1 MKSKDFE
8 RTHVRNIGLLSH
20 SGGGKT
26 SLAEA
31 ILFDTGEIS
40 RLGTVNDG
48 TTTMDYDP
56 DEIRRHISINTSLG
70 FCEWKRHRIT
80 LIDTP
85 GAANF
90 IADTYGALRV
100 IDGAIVLLSAES
112 GVKVQTE
119 RVWQWVEQFALP
131 RLVLINEMDHERA
144 NFAQALAVAQK
155 AFGNKLVP
163 VQVPL
168 GEGTGFQGVI
178 DLIQMRTFIYPN
190 DLSGAVEEIDVPE
203 AHREL
208 AQQYRNQLIERV
220 AESNDDLLERYL
232 EGGELTTEELS
243 MALRAATLRGDLAP
257 TGLASALR
265 NIGIH
270 PLLDLV
276 VAFLPSPVDRPPV
289 EGTRPRSDEKVSRTS
304 SEEEVLSA
312 LVFKTI
318 ADPYAGKLSLYR
330 VFSGHLSSDSVVFNA
345 TRDGRE
351 RIGQIFML
359 QGKTQSPVGAASVGD
374 IVAVAKLKSTAT
386 GDSLCDEKDPILFPP
401 IEFPK
406 PAISFAVEPK
416 SKADEEKVSQGLARL
431 MEEDPTLYVSRD
443 PQTRELLVSGLGE
456 QHLEVVVDRLRR
468 KFGCD
473 VEMRTPRVPYKETI
487 RASTKVQGKHKR
499 QSGGHG
505 QYGDCWLE
513 IESVPRGSG
522 FEFVDKIVG
531 GVIPRNY
538 IPSVGKG
545 VQEGME
551 HGPLAGY
558 PMVDVRVT
566 VYDGSFH
573 AVDSSDMAF
582 KIAGSMGFKKGVA
595 QADPVLLEP
604 IMTMEIVMPD
614 ECMGD
619 VIGDLNARRGRVL
632 GMDGGGASTV
642 IRAQVPM
649 AEVLRYA
656 PNLRSMTAGR
666 GNFTMKFSHYEE
678 VPSHLAEKIVAE
690 AAREKADKE

>member
-8 RTHVRNIGLLSH
+8 RTHVRNVGLLSH

-26 SLAEA
+26 SIAEA

-48 TTTMDYDP
+48 TTTLDYDP
-56 DEIRRHISINTSLG
+56 DEVKRHITINAALG

-100 IDGAIVLLSAES
+100 MDGALLLISAES
-112 GVKVQTE
+112 GVKAQTE
-119 RVWQWVEQFALP
+119 RVWQWVEQYGLP
-131 RLVLINEMDHERA
+131 CVVVMNEMDHERA
-144 NFAQALAVAQK
+144 SFAQALATAQK
-155 AFGNKLVP
+155 AFDNKLVP
-163 VQVPL
+163 VQVPI
-168 GEGTGFQGVI
+168 GEGAQFRGVI
-178 DLIQMRTFIYPN
+178 DLIRMRAFVYQP
-190 DLSGAVEEIDVPE
+190 DLSGSVEETEIPE
-203 AHREL
+203 AQREL
-208 AQQYRNQLIERV
+208 AYQYRNQLIERV
-220 AESNDDLLERYL
+220 AESDDELLEKYL
-232 EGGELTTEELS
+232 EEGELSTEALS
-243 MALRAATLRGDLAP
+243 PALRAATLRGTLAP
-257 TGLASALR
+257 MAVASALR

-270 PLLDLV
+270 PLLDAV
-276 VAFLPSPVDRPPV
+276 VDFLPSPLERPPV
-289 EGTRPRSDEKVSRTS
+289 TGTRPRSTEAVVRTPSEK
-304 SEEEVLSA
+304 EPFAA

-318 ADPYAGKLSLYR
+318 ADPYAGKLSLFR
-330 VFSGHLSSDSVVFNA
+330 VFSGHVTSDSVVYNA
-345 TRDGRE
+345 TRDERE

-359 QGKTQSPVGAASVGD
+359 QGKTQTPVGEASVGD
-374 IVAVAKLKSTAT
+374 IVAVAKLKTTTT
-386 GDSLCDEKDPILFPP
+386 GDSLCDEKDPVVLPA

-431 MEEDPTLYVSRD
+431 MEEDPTLQVGRD
-443 PQTRELLVSGLGE
+443 AQTRELLVSGLGE

-473 VEMRTPRVPYKETI
+473 VDMKTPRVPYKETI
-487 RASTKVQGKHKR
+487 RGSTKVQGRYKR
-499 QSGGHG
+499 QSGGRG

-513 IESVPRGSG
+513 IEPLPRSGG

-538 IPSVGKG
+538 IPSVEKG
-545 VQEGME
+545 VQEAME
-551 HGPLAGY
+551 RGPLAGY
-558 PMVDVRVT
+558 PMVDIRVT

-573 AVDSSDMAF
+573 PVDSSDMAF
-582 KIAGSMGFKKGVA
+582 KIAGSMGFKKGVT
-595 QADPVLLEP
+595 QADPVILEP
-604 IMTMEIVMPD
+604 IMMMEIVVP
-614 ECMGD
+614 EENMGD

-632 GMDGGGASTV
+632 GMDGAGNTKV

-656 PNLRSMTAGR
+656 SNLRSMTGGR
-666 GNFTMKFSHYEE
+666 GNFSMEFSHYEE
-678 VPSHLAEKIVAE
+678 VPPHLAERIIAE
-690 AAREKADKE
+690 AARDKEEKE

>member
-8 RTHVRNIGLLSH
+8 RTHVRNVGLLSH

-48 TTTMDYDP
+48 TTTFDYDP
-56 DEIRRHISINTSLG
+56 DEIKRHISINAALG
-70 FCEWKRHRIT
+70 YCEWRRHRIT

-100 IDGAIVLLSAES
+100 MDGALVLISAES
-112 GVKVQTE
+112 GVKAQTE
-119 RVWQWVEQFALP
+119 KVWQWLEQDGIP
-131 RLVLINEMDHERA
+131 RLVVVNEMDHERA
-144 NFAQALAVAQK
+144 NFAQALAAAQK
-155 AFGNKLVP
+155 AFDNKVVP
-163 VQVPL
+163 VQVPI
-168 GEGTGFQGVI
+168 GEGAEFRGVI
-178 DLIQMRTFIYPN
+178 DLIRLRAFTYRP
-190 DLSGAVEEIDVPE
+190 DLSGAVEEGDIPGDQ
-203 AHREL
+203 RDL
-208 AQQYRNQLIERV
+208 AYQYRSQLIERV
-220 AESNDDLLERYL
+220 AESDDALLEKYL
-232 EGGELTTEELS
+232 EQGELTTEELTP
-243 MALRAATLRGDLAP
+243 ALRAATLRGDLAP
-257 TGLASALR
+257 LAVASALR
-265 NIGIH
+265 NIGVH

-276 VAFLPSPVDRPPV
+276 VDFLPSPLERPPV
-289 EGTRPRSDEKVSRTS
+289 TGVRPRSNDAVVRHPAAAEPFA
-304 SEEEVLSA
+304 A

-318 ADPYAGKLSLYR
+318 ADPYAGKLSLFR
-330 VFSGHLSSDSVVFNA
+330 VFSGQVTSDSVVYNA
-345 TRDGRE
+345 SRDERE

-359 QGKTQSPVGAASVGD
+359 QGKTQTPVSAAAVGD
-374 IVAVAKLKSTAT
+374 IVAVAKLKATAT
-386 GDSLCDEKDPILFPP
+386 GDTLCDEKDPIVLPP
-401 IEFPK
+401 IEFPR

-431 MEEDPTLYVSRD
+431 MEEDPTLHVGRD

-473 VEMRTPRVPYKETI
+473 VEMKTPRVPYKETI
-487 RASTKVQGKHKR
+487 RGSTKVQGRYKR
-499 QSGGHG
+499 QSGGRG

-513 IESVPRGSG
+513 IEPLPRGGG

-538 IPSVGKG
+538 IPSVEKG
-545 VQEGME
+545 VQEAME
-551 HGPLAGY
+551 RGPLAGY
-558 PMVDVRVT
+558 PVVDVRVT

-573 AVDSSDMAF
+573 PVDSSDMAF
-582 KIAGSMGFKKGVA
+582 KIAGSMAFKKGVT

-604 IMTMEIVMPD
+604 IMTMEITVP
-614 ECMGD
+614 EETMGD

-632 GMDGGGASTV
+632 GMDGIGNTKV

-656 PNLRSMTAGR
+656 SNLRSMTGGR
-666 GNFTMKFSHYEE
+666 GSFTMEFSHYEE
-678 VPSHLAEKIVAE
+678 VPPHLAERIMAE
-690 AAREKADKE
+690 AAREKDDKE

>member
-1 MKSKDFE
+1 MKSKDIE
-8 RTHVRNIGLLSH
+8 RTHVRNVGLLSH
-20 SGGGKT
+20 TGGGKT

-31 ILFDTGEIS
+31 ILFDTGAIS

-56 DEIRRHISINTSLG
+56 DETKRHISINASLG
-70 FCEWKRHRIT
+70 WCEWKRHRIT

-90 IADTYGALRV
+90 IADVYGALRV
-100 IDGAIVLLSAES
+100 MDGAVVLVSAES
-112 GVKVQTE
+112 GVKAQTE
-119 RVWQWVEQFALP
+119 RVWQWVEESAIP

-144 NFAQALAVAQK
+144 NFAQALAAAQK

-168 GEGTGFQGVI
+168 GEGAGFRGVI
-178 DLIQMRTFIYPN
+178 DLLQMRAFAYRN
-190 DLSGAVEEIDVPE
+190 DLSGAVEEVDVPE
-203 AHREL
+203 AEQEL
-208 AQQYRNQLIERV
+208 AHHYRSQLIERV
-220 AESNDDLLERYL
+220 AESSDELLEKYL
-232 EGGELTTEELS
+232 DQGELATEEL
-243 MALRAATLRGDLAP
+243 LITLHTATLNGDLAP
-257 TGLASALR
+257 VAVASALR
-265 NIGIH
+265 NIGIQ

-276 VAFLPSPVDRPPV
+276 AAFLPSPLERPPV
-289 EGTRPRSDEKVSRTS
+289 EGTRPRSSNMVVRKP
-304 SEEEVLSA
+304 SEGEPFSA

-318 ADPYAGKLSLYR
+318 ADPYAGKLSLFR
-330 VFSGHLSSDSVVFNA
+330 VFSGQLSSDSVVYNA
-345 TRDGRE
+345 TRDERE
-351 RIGQIFML
+351 RIGQIFTL
-359 QGKTQSPVGAASVGD
+359 QGKTQAPIEAVSIGD
-374 IVAVAKLKSTAT
+374 IVAIAKLKVTAT
-386 GDSLCDEKDPILFPP
+386 GDSLCDEKDPIVFPP
-401 IEFPK
+401 IQFPK

-431 MEEDPTLYVSRD
+431 MEEDPTLHVSRD

-473 VEMRTPRVPYKETI
+473 VEMKTPRVPYKETI
-487 RASTKVQGKHKR
+487 RASTKVQGRYKR
-499 QSGGHG
+499 QSGGRG

-513 IESVPRGSG
+513 IEPLQRGSG

-538 IPSVGKG
+538 IPSVEKG
-545 VQEGME
+545 VVEAME

-558 PMVDVRVT
+558 PMVDTKVT

-582 KIAGSMGFKKGVA
+582 KIAGSMGFKKGVT
-595 QADPVLLEP
+595 QSNPVLLEP
-604 IMTMEIVMPD
+604 IMTMEIIVP
-614 ECMGD
+614 EETMGD

-632 GMDGGGASTV
+632 GMDGVGGTKV

-656 PNLRSMTAGR
+656 SNLRSMTGGR
-666 GNFTMKFSHYEE
+666 GDFTMEFSHYEE
-678 VPSHLAEKIVAE
+678 VPPHLTERIIAE
-690 AAREKADKE
+690 AAREKEEKE

>member
-26 SLAEA
+26 SLTEA

-56 DEIRRHISINTSLG
+56 DETKRHVSINASFG
-70 FCEWKRHRIT
+70 FCEWRRHRLT

-100 IDGAIVLLSAES
+100 MDGAILLVSAES
-112 GVKVQTE
+112 GVKAQTE
-119 RVWQWVEQFALP
+119 HVWQWVEQFALP
-131 RLVLINEMDHERA
+131 RLVFMNEMDHERA
-144 NFAQALAVAQK
+144 NFTQALAVAQK

-168 GEGTGFQGVI
+168 SEGGQFQGVI
-178 DLIQMRTFIYPN
+178 DLMRMRALVYRN
-190 DLSGAVEEIDVPE
+190 DLSGTLEETEIPDS
-203 AHREL
+203 HREL
-208 AQQYRNQLIERV
+208 ASQYQSELIERV
-220 AESNDDLLERYL
+220 AESDDALLEKYL
-232 EGGELTTEELS
+232 EEGELATEQLS
-243 MALRAATLRGDLAP
+243 TALRAATLRGDLAP
-257 TGLASALR
+257 LAVGSALR
-265 NIGIH
+265 NIGIQ
-270 PLLDLV
+270 PLLDLAV
-276 VAFLPSPVDRPPV
+276 DFLPSPLERPSV
-289 EGTRPRSDEKVSRTS
+289 EGTRPRSTDTLRRPPSEK
-304 SEEEVLSA
+304 EPLAA

-318 ADPYAGKLSLYR
+318 ADPYAGKLNVFR
-330 VFSGHLSSDSVVFNA
+330 VFSGQLNSDSAVYNS
-345 TRDGRE
+345 TRDERE
-351 RIGQIFML
+351 RIGQVFML
-359 QGKTQSPVGAASVGD
+359 QGKTQAPVAVAAVGD
-374 IVAVAKLKSTAT
+374 IVAVAKLKTTAT
-386 GDSLCDEKDPILFPP
+386 GDTLCDEKDPIVLPA

-406 PAISFAVEPK
+406 PSISFAVEPK
-416 SKADEEKVSQGLARL
+416 SKADEERVSQGLARL
-431 MEEDPTLYVSRD
+431 MEEDPTLHVGRD
-443 PQTRELLVSGLGE
+443 SQTRELLVSGLGE

-473 VEMRTPRVPYKETI
+473 VEMKTPRVAYKETI
-487 RASTKVQGKHKR
+487 HASTKVQGRFKR
-499 QSGGHG
+499 QSGGRG

-513 IESVPRGSG
+513 LEPLPRSSG

-538 IPSVGKG
+538 IPSVEKG
-545 VQEGME
+545 VQEAME
-551 HGPLAGY
+551 RGPLAGY
-558 PMVDVRVT
+558 PVVDMRVT

-573 AVDSSDMAF
+573 PVDSSDMAF
-582 KIAGSMGFKKGVA
+582 KIAGSMGFKKGVI

-604 IMTMEIVMPD
+604 IMTMEIAVPD
-614 ECMGD
+614 EHMGD

-632 GMDGGGASTV
+632 GMDGGGNTKV

-656 PNLRSMTAGR
+656 SNLRSMTGGR
-666 GNFTMKFSHYEE
+666 GSFTMEFSHYEE
-678 VPSHLAEKIVAE
+678 VPPHLAERIIAE
-690 AAREKADKE
+690 AAREKEEKE

>member
-8 RTHVRNIGLLSH
+8 RTQVRNVGLLSH

-31 ILFDTGEIS
+31 MLFDTGEIS

-48 TTTMDYDP
+48 TTTLDYDP
-56 DEIRRHISINTSLG
+56 DEVKRHVTINAALG

-100 IDGAIVLLSAES
+100 MDGALLLISGES
-112 GVKVQTE
+112 GVKAQTE
-119 RVWQWVEQFALP
+119 RVWQWIEQYRLP
-131 RLVLINEMDHERA
+131 CVVAMNEMDHERA
-144 NFAQALAVAQK
+144 NFAQALATAQK
-155 AFGNKLVP
+155 AFENKLVP

-168 GEGTGFQGVI
+168 GEGSHFQGVI
-178 DLIQMRTFIYPN
+178 DLIRMRAFRYQN
-190 DLSGAVEEIDVPE
+190 DLSGSVAEADIPE
-203 AHREL
+203 DQREL
-208 AQQYRNQLIERV
+208 AHQYRNQLIERV
-220 AESNDDLLERYL
+220 AESDDELLEKYL
-232 EGGELTTEELS
+232 EAGELSTEELTS
-243 MALRAATLRGDLAP
+243 ALRAATLRGDLAP
-257 TGLASALR
+257 LSVVSALR
-265 NIGIH
+265 NIGIQ
-270 PLLDLV
+270 PLLDV
-276 VAFLPSPVDRPPV
+276 VVEFLPSPLERPPIA
-289 EGTRPRSDEKVSRTS
+289 GTRPRSTESVVRQPSEK
-304 SEEEVLSA
+304 EPFAA

-318 ADPYAGKLSLYR
+318 ADPYAGKLSLFR
-330 VFSGHLSSDSVVFNA
+330 VFSGQITADSVVYNA
-345 TRDGRE
+345 TRDERE

-359 QGKTQSPVGAASVGD
+359 QGKTQTPVGVAAVGD
-374 IVAVAKLKSTAT
+374 IVAVAKLKATTT
-386 GDSLCDEKDPILFPP
+386 GDSLCDEKDPIVLPA

-431 MEEDPTLYVSRD
+431 MEEDPTLHVGRD
-443 PQTRELLVSGLGE
+443 SQTRELLVSGLGE

-473 VEMRTPRVPYKETI
+473 VEMKTPRVPYKETI
-487 RASTKVQGKHKR
+487 RGSTKVQGRYKR
-499 QSGGHG
+499 QSGGRG

-513 IESVPRGSG
+513 IEPLPRGGG

-538 IPSVGKG
+538 IPSVEKG
-545 VQEGME
+545 VQEAME
-551 HGPLAGY
+551 RGPLAGY
-558 PMVDVRVT
+558 PVVDVRVT
-566 VYDGSFH
+566 LYDGSFH
-573 AVDSSDMAF
+573 PVDSSDMAF
-582 KIAGSMGFKKGVA
+582 KIAGSMGFKKGVT
-595 QADPVLLEP
+595 QADPVILEP
-604 IMTMEIVMPD
+604 IMTMEIVVP
-614 ECMGD
+614 EENMGD

-632 GMDGGGASTV
+632 GMDGAGNTKV

-656 PNLRSMTAGR
+656 SNLRSMTGGR
-666 GNFTMKFSHYEE
+666 GNFSMEFSHYEE
-678 VPSHLAEKIVAE
+678 VPPHLAERIIAE
-690 AAREKADKE
+690 AARDKEEKE

>member
-26 SLAEA
+26 SLTEA

-56 DEIRRHISINTSLG
+56 DETKRHVSINASFG
-70 FCEWKRHRIT
+70 FCEWRRHRLT

-100 IDGAIVLLSAES
+100 MDGAILLVSAES
-112 GVKVQTE
+112 GVKAQTE
-119 RVWQWVEQFALP
+119 HVWQWVEQFALP
-131 RLVLINEMDHERA
+131 RLVFMNEMDHERA
-144 NFAQALAVAQK
+144 NFTQALAVAQK

-168 GEGTGFQGVI
+168 SEGGQFQGVI
-178 DLIQMRTFIYPN
+178 DLMRMRALVYRN
-190 DLSGAVEEIDVPE
+190 DLSGTLEETEIPDS
-203 AHREL
+203 HREL
-208 AQQYRNQLIERV
+208 ASQYQSELIERV
-220 AESNDDLLERYL
+220 AESDDALLEKYL
-232 EGGELTTEELS
+232 EEGELATEQLS
-243 MALRAATLRGDLAP
+243 TALRAATLRGDLAP
-257 TGLASALR
+257 LAVGSALR
-265 NIGIH
+265 NIGIQ
-270 PLLDLV
+270 PLLDLAV
-276 VAFLPSPVDRPPV
+276 DFLPSPLERSAV
-289 EGTRPRSDEKVSRTS
+289 EGKRPRSTDTLRRPPSEK
-304 SEEEVLSA
+304 EPLAA

-318 ADPYAGKLSLYR
+318 ADPYAGKLNVFR
-330 VFSGHLSSDSVVFNA
+330 VFSGQLNSDSAVYNS
-345 TRDGRE
+345 TRDERE
-351 RIGQIFML
+351 RIGQVFML
-359 QGKTQSPVGAASVGD
+359 QGKTQAPVAVAAVGD
-374 IVAVAKLKSTAT
+374 IVAVAKLKTTAT
-386 GDSLCDEKDPILFPP
+386 GDTLCDEKDPIVLPA

-406 PAISFAVEPK
+406 PSISFAVEPK
-416 SKADEEKVSQGLARL
+416 SKADEERVSQGLARL
-431 MEEDPTLYVSRD
+431 MEEDPTLHVGRD
-443 PQTRELLVSGLGE
+443 SQTRELLVSGLGE

-473 VEMRTPRVPYKETI
+473 VEMKTPRVAYKETI
-487 RASTKVQGKHKR
+487 HASTKVQGRFKR
-499 QSGGHG
+499 QSGGRG

-513 IESVPRGSG
+513 LEPLPRSSG

-538 IPSVGKG
+538 IPSVEKG
-545 VQEGME
+545 VQEAME
-551 HGPLAGY
+551 RGPLAGY
-558 PMVDVRVT
+558 PVVDMRVT

-573 AVDSSDMAF
+573 PVDSSDMAF
-582 KIAGSMGFKKGVA
+582 KIAGSMGFKKGVI

-604 IMTMEIVMPD
+604 IMTMEIAVPD
-614 ECMGD
+614 EHMGD

-632 GMDGGGASTV
+632 GMDGGGNTKV

-656 PNLRSMTAGR
+656 SNLRSMTGGR
-666 GNFTMKFSHYEE
+666 GSFTMEFSHYEE
-678 VPSHLAEKIVAE
+678 VPPHLAERIIAE
-690 AAREKADKE
+690 AAREKEEKE

>member
-8 RTHVRNIGLLSH
+8 RTHVRNVGLLSH

-48 TTTMDYDP
+48 TTTMDHDP
-56 DEIRRHISINTSLG
+56 DEIKRHISLNAAFG

-80 LIDTP
+80 LVDTP

-90 IADTYGALRV
+90 IADTYSAMRI
-100 IDGAIVLLSAES
+100 IDGAILLISGES
-112 GVKVQTE
+112 GIKAQTE
-119 RVWQWVEQFALP
+119 RVWQWVEQDNLP
-131 RLVLINEMDHERA
+131 RLVLMNEMDHERA
-144 NFAQALAVAQK
+144 NFAQALDVTQK
-155 AFGNKLVP
+155 VFNNKLVP
-163 VQVPL
+163 VQIPL
-168 GEGTGFQGVI
+168 GEGVNFHGVV
-178 DLIQMRTFIYPN
+178 DLLRMRAIVYRN
-190 DLSGAVEEIDVPE
+190 DLSGAAEETDIPDAFQE
-203 AHREL
+203 QAH
-208 AQQYRNQLIERV
+208 QYRGQLIERA
-220 AESNDDLLERYL
+220 AESDDALLEKYL
-232 EGGELTTEELS
+232 EQGELSTEELIT
-243 MALRAATLRGDLAP
+243 ALRAATLRGDLAP
-257 TGLASALR
+257 LALGSALR
-265 NIGIH
+265 NIGIQ

-276 VAFLPSPVDRPPV
+276 VDFLPSPLERSPIQ
-289 EGTRPRSDEKVSRTS
+289 GTRPRGTDVVQRQPSEK
-304 SEEEVLSA
+304 EPLAA

-318 ADPYAGKLSLYR
+318 ADPFAGKLTLFR
-330 VFSGHLSSDSVVFNA
+330 VFSGQLTSDSTTYNA
-345 TRDGRE
+345 TRDERE

-359 QGKTQSPVGAASVGD
+359 QGKTQTSVGVASVGD
-374 IVAVAKLKSTAT
+374 IVAVAKLKVTST
-386 GDSLCDEKDPILFPP
+386 GDTLADEKDPVVLPS
-401 IEFPK
+401 IEFPR
-406 PAISFAVEPK
+406 PAISFAIEPK

-431 MEEDPTLYVSRD
+431 MEEDPTLHVSRD
-443 PQTRELLVSGLGE
+443 PQTREMLVSGLGE

-473 VEMRTPRVPYKETI
+473 VEMKTPRVPYKETI
-487 RASTKVQGKHKR
+487 RSSTKVQGRYKR
-499 QSGGHG
+499 QSGGRG

-513 IESVPRGSG
+513 IEPLPRSGG

-538 IPSVGKG
+538 IPSVEKG
-545 VQEGME
+545 VTEAME

-558 PMVDVRVT
+558 PVVDMKVT

-573 AVDSSDMAF
+573 PVDSSDMAF
-582 KIAGSMGFKKGVA
+582 KIAGSMGFKKGVV

-604 IMTMEIVMPD
+604 IMTMEITVP
-614 ECMGD
+614 EETMGD

-632 GMDGGGASTV
+632 GMDGVGNTKA

-656 PNLRSMTAGR
+656 SNLRSMTGGR
-666 GNFTMKFSHYEE
+666 GNFTMEFSHYEE
-678 VPSHLAEKIVAE
+678 VPPHLAERIIAE
-690 AAREKADKE
+690 AAREKEEKD

>member
-8 RTHVRNIGLLSH
+8 RTHVRNVGLLSH

-48 TTTMDYDP
+48 TTTLDYDP
-56 DEIRRHISINTSLG
+56 DEIKRHISINAALG
-70 FCEWKRHRIT
+70 FCEWKRHRLT

-100 IDGAIVLLSAES
+100 MDGAIVLISAES
-112 GVKVQTE
+112 GVKAQTE
-119 RVWQWVEQFALP
+119 RVWQWVEQFDIP
-131 RLVLINEMDHERA
+131 RLVVMNEMDHERA
-144 NFAQALAVAQK
+144 NFAQALAASQK
-155 AFGNKLVP
+155 AFGHKLVP

-168 GEGTGFQGVI
+168 GEGADFRGVI
-178 DLIQMRTFIYPN
+178 DLIRMRAFVHRA
-190 DLSGAVEEIDVPE
+190 DLSGAVEETDIPT
-203 AHREL
+203 AHQEL
-208 AQQYRNQLIERV
+208 AHQYRNQLIERV
-220 AESNDDLLERYL
+220 AESNDELLEKYL
-232 EGGELTTEELS
+232 EQGELSSDELS
-243 MALRAATLRGDLAP
+243 ATLRAATFRGDLAP
-257 TGLASALR
+257 MAMASALR

-276 VAFLPSPVDRPPV
+276 VDFLPSPLERPAV
-289 EGTRPRSDEKVSRTS
+289 EGTRPRSSAVVVRHPAL
-304 SEEEVLSA
+304 EEPFSA

-318 ADPYAGKLSLYR
+318 ADPYAGKLSLFR
-330 VFSGHLSSDSVVFNA
+330 VFSGQLSSDSVVYNA
-345 TRDGRE
+345 TRDERE

-359 QGKTQSPVGAASVGD
+359 QGKTQAPVGVAAVGD
-374 IVAVAKLKSTAT
+374 IVAVAKLKATAT
-386 GDSLCDEKDPILFPP
+386 GDTLCDEKDPVVLPA

-406 PAISFAVEPK
+406 PSISFAVEPK

-431 MEEDPTLYVSRD
+431 LEEDPTLHVGRD
-443 PQTRELLVSGLGE
+443 AQTRELLVSGLGE

-473 VEMRTPRVPYKETI
+473 VQMKTPRVPYKETI
-487 RASTKVQGKHKR
+487 RSSTKVQGRYKR
-499 QSGGHG
+499 QSGGRG

-513 IESVPRGSG
+513 IEPLPRSGG

-538 IPSVGKG
+538 IPSVEKG
-545 VQEGME
+545 VQEAME
-551 HGPLAGY
+551 RGPLAGY
-558 PMVDVRVT
+558 PVVDIKVT

-573 AVDSSDMAF
+573 PVDSSDMAF
-582 KIAGSMGFKKGVA
+582 KIAASMGFKKGVI
-595 QADPVLLEP
+595 QAEPALLEP
-604 IMTMEIVMPD
+604 IMTMEIAVP
-614 ECMGD
+614 EETMGD

-632 GMDGGGASTV
+632 GMDG
-642 IRAQVPM
+642 
-649 AEVLRYA
+649 
-656 PNLRSMTAGR
+656 
-666 GNFTMKFSHYEE
+666 
-678 VPSHLAEKIVAE
+678 IVNT
-690 AAREKADKE
+690 

>member
-8 RTHVRNIGLLSH
+8 RTHVRNVGLLSH

-26 SLAEA
+26 SIAEA

-48 TTTMDYDP
+48 TTTLDYDP
-56 DEIRRHISINTSLG
+56 DEVKRQITINAALG
-70 FCEWKRHRIT
+70 VCEWKRHRIT

-100 IDGAIVLLSAES
+100 MDGALLLISAES
-112 GVKVQTE
+112 GVKAQTE
-119 RVWQWVEQFALP
+119 RVWQWVEQYGLP
-131 RLVLINEMDHERA
+131 CVVVMNEMDHERA
-144 NFAQALAVAQK
+144 NFAQALATAQK
-155 AFGNKLVP
+155 AFDNKLVP
-163 VQVPL
+163 VHVPI
-168 GEGTGFQGVI
+168 GEGVQFRGAI
-178 DLIQMRTFIYPN
+178 DLIKMRAFVYQP
-190 DLSGAVEEIDVPE
+190 DLSGSVEETAIPE
-203 AHREL
+203 AQQEL
-208 AQQYRNQLIERV
+208 AYQYRNQLIERV
-220 AESNDDLLERYL
+220 AESSDELLEKYL
-232 EGGELTTEELS
+232 EEGELSTEELS
-243 MALRAATLRGDLAP
+243 SALRAATLRGDLAP
-257 TGLASALR
+257 MTVASAVR

-270 PLLDLV
+270 PLLDAV
-276 VAFLPSPVDRPPV
+276 VDFLPSPIERPPV
-289 EGTRPRSDEKVSRTS
+289 TGTRPRSTDAVVRTPSEK
-304 SEEEVLSA
+304 EPFAA

-318 ADPYAGKLSLYR
+318 ADPYAGKLSLFR
-330 VFSGHLSSDSVVFNA
+330 VFSGQITSDSVVYNA
-345 TRDGRE
+345 TRDERE

-359 QGKTQSPVGAASVGD
+359 QGKTQIPVGLASVGD
-374 IVAVAKLKSTAT
+374 IVAVAKLKTTTT
-386 GDSLCDEKDPILFPP
+386 GDSLCDERDPIVLPA

-406 PAISFAVEPK
+406 PAISFAVAPK

-431 MEEDPTLYVSRD
+431 MEEDPTLHVGRD
-443 PQTRELLVSGLGE
+443 AQTRELLVSGLGE

-473 VEMRTPRVPYKETI
+473 VEMKTPRVPYKETI
-487 RASTKVQGKHKR
+487 RGSTKVQGRYKR
-499 QSGGHG
+499 QSGGRG

-513 IESVPRGSG
+513 IEPLPRGGG

-538 IPSVGKG
+538 IPSVEKG
-545 VQEGME
+545 VQEAME
-551 HGPLAGY
+551 RGPLAGY

-566 VYDGSFH
+566 LYDGSFH
-573 AVDSSDMAF
+573 PVDSSDMAF
-582 KIAGSMGFKKGVA
+582 KIAGSMGFKKGTM

-604 IMTMEIVMPD
+604 IMTMEITVP
-614 ECMGD
+614 EESMGD

-632 GMDGGGASTV
+632 GMDGTGNTKV

-656 PNLRSMTAGR
+656 SNLRSMTGGR
-666 GNFTMKFSHYEE
+666 GTFSMEFSHYEE
-678 VPSHLAEKIVAE
+678 VPPHLAERIIAE
-690 AAREKADKE
+690 AARDKEEKE

>member
-8 RTHVRNIGLLSH
+8 RTHVRNVGLLSH

-26 SLAEA
+26 SIAEA

-48 TTTMDYDP
+48 TTTLDYDP
-56 DEIRRHISINTSLG
+56 DEVKRQITINAALG
-70 FCEWKRHRIT
+70 VCEWKRHRIT

-100 IDGAIVLLSAES
+100 MDGALLLISAES
-112 GVKVQTE
+112 GVKAQTE
-119 RVWQWVEQFALP
+119 RVWQWVEQYGLP
-131 RLVLINEMDHERA
+131 RVVVMNEMDHERA
-144 NFAQALAVAQK
+144 NFAQALATAQK
-155 AFGNKLVP
+155 AFDNKLVP
-163 VQVPL
+163 VHVPI
-168 GEGTGFQGVI
+168 GEGAQFRGAI
-178 DLIQMRTFIYPN
+178 DLIRMRAFVYQP
-190 DLSGAVEEIDVPE
+190 DLSGSVEETEIPE
-203 AHREL
+203 GQQEL
-208 AQQYRNQLIERV
+208 AYQYRNQLIERV
-220 AESNDDLLERYL
+220 AESSDELLEKYL
-232 EGGELTTEELS
+232 EEGELSTEELS
-243 MALRAATLRGDLAP
+243 SALRAATLRGDLAP
-257 TGLASALR
+257 MTVASAVR

-270 PLLDLV
+270 PLLDAV
-276 VAFLPSPVDRPPV
+276 VDFLPSPLERPPV
-289 EGTRPRSDEKVSRTS
+289 TGTRPRSTDTVVRTPSEK
-304 SEEEVLSA
+304 EPFAA

-318 ADPYAGKLSLYR
+318 ADPYAGKLNLFR
-330 VFSGHLSSDSVVFNA
+330 VFSGQITSDSVVYNA
-345 TRDGRE
+345 TRDERE

-359 QGKTQSPVGAASVGD
+359 QGKTQIPVGLASVGD
-374 IVAVAKLKSTAT
+374 IVAVAKLKTTTT
-386 GDSLCDEKDPILFPP
+386 GDSLCDERDPIVLPA

-406 PAISFAVEPK
+406 PAISFAVAPK

-431 MEEDPTLYVSRD
+431 MEEDPTLHVSRD
-443 PQTRELLVSGLGE
+443 AQTRELLVSGLGE

-473 VEMRTPRVPYKETI
+473 VDMKTPRVPYKETI
-487 RASTKVQGKHKR
+487 RGSTKVQGRYKR
-499 QSGGHG
+499 QSGGRG

-513 IESVPRGSG
+513 IEPLPRGGG

-538 IPSVGKG
+538 IPSVEKG
-545 VQEGME
+545 VQEAME
-551 HGPLAGY
+551 RGPLAGY
-558 PMVDVRVT
+558 PMVDIRVT

-573 AVDSSDMAF
+573 PVDSSDMAF
-582 KIAGSMGFKKGVA
+582 KIAGSMGFKKGTM

-604 IMTMEIVMPD
+604 IMTMEITVP
-614 ECMGD
+614 EESMGD

-632 GMDGGGASTV
+632 GMDGTGNTKI

-656 PNLRSMTAGR
+656 SNLRSMTGGR
-666 GNFTMKFSHYEE
+666 GTFSMEFSHYEE
-678 VPSHLAEKIVAE
+678 VPPHLAERIIAE
-690 AAREKADKE
+690 AARDKEEE

>member
-8 RTHVRNIGLLSH
+8 RTYVRNVGLLSH

-48 TTTMDYDP
+48 TTALDYDP
-56 DEIRRHISINTSLG
+56 DETKRHISINTSLG
-70 FCEWKRHRIT
+70 FCEWKRHRLT
-80 LIDTP
+80 WIDTP

-90 IADTYGALRV
+90 IADTYGALHV
-100 IDGAIVLLSAES
+100 MDGAVVLVSAES

-119 RVWQWVEQFALP
+119 RVWQWVEQLSIP

-144 NFAQALAVAQK
+144 NFSQALTVAQT
-155 AFGNKLVP
+155 AFDNKLVP

-168 GEGTGFQGVI
+168 GEGTDFRGVI
-178 DLIQMRTFIYPN
+178 DLIQMRAFVYRN
-190 DLSGAVEEIDVPE
+190 DLSGSVEEKDVPE
-203 AHREL
+203 THREL
-208 AQQYRNQLIERV
+208 AQQYRSQLVERV
-220 AESNDDLLERYL
+220 AESNDELLEQYL
-232 EGGELTTEELS
+232 ERGELTTEELS
-243 MALRAATLRGDLAP
+243 AALRAGTLRGDLAP
-257 TGLASALR
+257 TGVASALR

-276 VAFLPSPVDRPPV
+276 LAFLPSPVERPPV
-289 EGTRPRSDEKVSRTS
+289 EGTRSRS
-304 SEEEVLSA
+304 SEGVVRKPSEGEPFSA

-318 ADPYAGKLSLYR
+318 ADPYAGKLSLFR
-330 VFSGHLSSDSVVFNA
+330 VCSGQASSDSVVYNA

-359 QGKTQSPVGAASVGD
+359 QGKTQAPVGAVSVGD
-374 IVAVAKLKSTAT
+374 IVAVAKLKTTVT
-386 GDSLCDEKDPILFPP
+386 GDSLCDERAPIIFPA
-401 IEFPK
+401 IDFPK

-431 MEEDPTLYVSRD
+431 MEEDPSLHVSRD

-468 KFGCD
+468 KFGCE

-487 RASTKVQGKHKR
+487 RSSTKVQGKHKR

-531 GVIPRNY
+531 GVIPRNF

-582 KIAGSMGFKKGVA
+582 KIAGSLGFKKGVA

-604 IMTMEIVMPD
+604 IMTMEIVIP
-614 ECMGD
+614 EEYMGD
-619 VIGDLNARRGRVL
+619 VIGDLNSRRGRVL
-632 GMDGGGASTV
+632 GMDSIGASRV

-656 PNLRSMTAGR
+656 SNLRSTTAGR
-666 GNFTMKFSHYEE
+666 GSFTMEFAHYEE
-678 VPSHLAEKIVAE
+678 VPPHLAERIITE
-690 AAREKADKE
+690 AAREKEEKE